1 MDFEHI
7 SNEEAAENYFES
19 IEARLRNGGIS
30 YCISTPLPIA
40 SSPSSALSVS
50 LRPQISVQMRKQ
62 WEGEGSPVVEY
73 S

>member
-19 IEARLRNGGIS
+19 IEAWLRIGGIS

-40 SSPSSALSVS
+40 SSPSSAI
-50 LRPQISVQMRKQ
+50 ISFPPPADTSANEKTMGRG
-62 WEGEGSPVVEY
+62 GEPSA
-73 S
+73 